1 MDINDVFNTLR
12 SLDGVKSAAQ
22 TVREKVLNIDFRQQD
37 KFRDAEELKLTWRIT
52 KVPDEV
58 LAFFSEL
65 FNVKETMLLKYY
77 YNEDDEID
85 KTETYENDVLKSM
98 KIGSLFQIMFYNLHN
113 GNKRTPLDVM
123 NVVEIYQQCKSRELI
138 TSFNRSGLC
147 ISYASM

>member
-1 MDINDVFNTLR
+1 
-12 SLDGVKSAAQ
+12 
-22 TVREKVLNIDFRQQD
+22 
-37 KFRDAEELKLTWRIT
+37 
-52 KVPDEV
+52 
-58 LAFFSEL
+58 
-65 FNVKETMLLKYY
+65 MLLKYY